1 MSKWQTGS
9 GNGINKTDTE
19 AHSKGGAYAVQP
31 SIDLQCA
38 GVTAAERTEL
48 CKLNAG
54 RAAEGCMDKEL
65 MGLK

>member
-1 MSKWQTGS
+1 MITRTSKRQRGS
-9 GNGINKTDTE
+9 GYGMNKTDTV
-19 AHSKGGAYAVQP
+19 KYIVQP

-48 CKLNAG
+48 CQLNAG
-54 RAAEGCMDKEL
+54 RAEGCMDKEL